1 MDNILNCYDSI
12 KNRVNR
18 LLNSDQSK
26 DPVIDNGKLYSADYR
41 IE

>member
-1 MDNILNCYDSI
+1 MDNILNYYDSI

-26 DPVIDNGKLYSADYR
+26 DPVTDNDKLYSADYR